1 MGQPCGFWLGLPLC
15 VSAVLERVHGV
26 RFVVLCLPF
35 AWQTVCEQHSA
46 SVFMCASLIFAGEK
60 SPAGSARE
68 TQGSLRSFIG
78 PTASVRRRGL
88 RIDCA

>member
-35 AWQTVCEQHSA
+35 AWQCAKHKAALVSLCALAPPIFSLGEISSTRLWDTQRSA
-46 SVFMCASLIFAGEK
+46 AQLVRTHRSTTSV
-60 SPAGSARE
+60 
-68 TQGSLRSFIG
+68 T
-78 PTASVRRRGL
+78 
-88 RIDCA
+88 